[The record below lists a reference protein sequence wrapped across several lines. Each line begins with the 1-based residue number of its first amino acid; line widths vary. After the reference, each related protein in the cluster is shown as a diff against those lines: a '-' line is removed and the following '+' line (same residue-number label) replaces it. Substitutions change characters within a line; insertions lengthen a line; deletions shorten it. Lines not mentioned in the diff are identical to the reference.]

1 MPPKNVLYYRIFF
14 YFFHNFSWLRCV
26 VYGNFRNTSL
36 LWALDKRSNPIEYR
50 LGQDASYRIKV
61 NSRNLKK
68 IPAKRLAHSRPVTLG
83 GVYPKIPG
91 TRHKIPGTRH
101 KIPGTRHKNWH
112 VPKIVRHTLQKK
124 AWAYRTIE

>member
-50 LGQDASYRIKV
+50 LGQDTSYRTKV

-83 GVYPKIPG
+83 GGYTQKFPAHATKFPAHATKFPAHVTKTGTCPKFFG
-91 TRHKIPGTRH
+91 TLFKRKRGHIAP
-101 KIPGTRHKNWH
+101 
-112 VPKIVRHTLQKK
+112 
-124 AWAYRTIE
+124 